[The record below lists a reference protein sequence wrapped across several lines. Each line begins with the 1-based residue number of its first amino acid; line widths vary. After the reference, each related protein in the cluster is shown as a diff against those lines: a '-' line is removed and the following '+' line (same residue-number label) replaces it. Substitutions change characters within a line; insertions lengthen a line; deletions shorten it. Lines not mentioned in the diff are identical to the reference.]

1 MNLEELSRIGWL
13 GSLSADTR
21 KSLMAVAELRR
32 VPSDSTL
39 YRMEDPPGG
48 LYGVAAGFV
57 DVLAAPGPFQ
67 IRLVHVAGS
76 GWWTGEAAAASRSG
90 RRVELKAR
98 TDVTAAYI
106 AASSL
111 ERLASKDPS
120 IWRAIAAPTVRHLDL
135 TMLYAASFA
144 STDLMLRL
152 LMALM
157 RTIGPSLE
165 LGRTFTLPLGQ
176 ADLAE
181 LTGLSRNTV
190 SRLLAKLSAE
200 GCVERHYASLTV
212 NASLLQD
219 LVHARLSTSPS

>member
-1 MNLEELSRIGWL
+1 MTLEELSRIGWL
-13 GSLSADTR
+13 GSLSAHTR
-21 KSLMAVAELRR
+21 KSFMAVADLRR
-32 VPSDSTL
+32 VPSGSTL

-48 LYGVAAGFV
+48 IYGIASGFV

-67 IRLVHVAGS
+67 MRLVHVAGP
-76 GWWTGEAAAASRSG
+76 GWWAGEAAAASRSG

-98 TDVTAAYI
+98 TDVTAVYI
-106 AASSL
+106 AAPSL
-111 ERLASKDPS
+111 DRLSQQDQS
-120 IWRAIAAPTVRHLDL
+120 IWRAIAALTVRHLDL

-152 LMALM
+152 LMALV
-157 RTIGPSLE
+157 RTIGSGTE
-165 LGRTFTLPLGQ
+165 LSGTFKLPLGQ

-190 SRLLAKLSAE
+190 SRLLAALSAE

-212 NASLLQD
+212 NTSRLQE
-219 LVHARLSTSPS
+219 LVHARLSSPRS

>member
-1 MNLEELSRIGWL
+1 MTLEELSRIGWL
-13 GSLSADTR
+13 GSLSTDTR
-21 KSLMAVAELRR
+21 KRLMSVVELRR
-32 VPSDSTL
+32 IPSDSTL

-67 IRLVHVAGS
+67 MRLVHVAGS
-76 GWWTGEAAAASRSG
+76 GWWVGEAAAASRSG

-106 AASSL
+106 AWPSL

-120 IWRAIAAPTVRHLDL
+120 IWRGIAALTVRHLDL

-165 LGRTFTLPLGQ
+165 LGGTFTLPLGQ

-212 NASLLQD
+212 DASLLQE